1 VEENPGPKDPKGRNT
16 QTSQSITAT
25 QPLQDLGESTN
36 PDHPPP
42 GDTPQRHIPMEIL
55 PHTLPNLPP
64 PENILPRLDPIWATL
79 INPPPESP
87 NNSGDTPMHDP
98 TDALSLVMQLCAAGM
113 DLGDVTLLGA
123 ELGVGP
129 PTSTTPLMSA
139 PGPPTPARPST
150 TSNRAPCQEMG
161 QHPHIHAVPT
171 QRPQRPKTATKRNAP
186 LASPLLSST
195 EPRDLTDLD
204 VDLAHADHPGEG
216 AAIHLSE
223 EGNETPLR
231 IQVCRPVGIKVPTTT
246 PTPTIY
252 EVLRLRVATIRHIPA
267 ALQEH
272 WSRTQ
277 AGILNAFCDNPSE
290 LLLWGLVAMPKLVL
304 RVTRTRGK
312 NAGAHQQDLIRS
324 RLQEFEQGEW
334 QDMWTTLKSES
345 ASPEG
350 PETRSA
356 KRARVDVHATNS
368 AAVRRAQ
375 KCLAEG
381 SPGKALQQLTS
392 PGLHDTRDPVVWEKL
407 KQLHPR
413 GPPLSLELLP
423 ADIKLDLGDQDVHS
437 FWEPLVKDAIA
448 SFPRSSA
455 PGPSGLRASHLQ
467 DALRRPGRGAPL
479 VSAIARFCHMWA
491 HGIIPEEMLLSSAV
505 RT

>member
-1 VEENPGPKDPKGRNT
+1 
-16 QTSQSITAT
+16 
-25 QPLQDLGESTN
+25 
-36 PDHPPP
+36 
-42 GDTPQRHIPMEIL
+42 
-55 PHTLPNLPP
+55 
-64 PENILPRLDPIWATL
+64 
-79 INPPPESP
+79 
-87 NNSGDTPMHDP
+87 MHDP

-113 DLGDVTLLGA
+113 YLGDVTLLGA

-129 PTSTTPLMSA
+129 PTSTTPPMSA
-139 PGPPTPARPST
+139 TGPPIPARPST
-150 TSNRAPCQEMG
+150 TSNTAPSREMA
-161 QHPHIHAVPT
+161 QHPHRHADPT
-171 QRPQRPKTATKRNAP
+171 QRPEYPKTATKRNAS

-195 EPRDLTDLD
+195 EPRDLTDLEVD
-204 VDLAHADHPGEG
+204 VAHADHPGEG

-231 IQVCRPVGIKVPTTT
+231 IQVCRPVGIKVPTTP

-252 EVLRLRVATIRHIPA
+252 EALRLRVATIRHIPA

-324 RLQEFEQGEW
+324 RLQQFEQGEW

-356 KRARVDVHATNS
+356 KRARVDVHATNL
-368 AAVRRAQ
+368 AAVRQAQ
-375 KCLAEG
+375 KYLAEG
-381 SPGKALQQLTS
+381 SPGKALQQITS
-392 PGLHDTRDPVVWEKL
+392 PGLHDTRDPEVWEKL

-413 GPPLSLELLP
+413 GPPLSLVTVARGHQTGLWRPRPALFLGAARQRRYSVLPTKLSSRAVRSAAFTPARRFTKPRARGPTGLGHSPLLP
-423 ADIKLDLGDQDVHS
+423 HVGTRSYSGRNGSCPLRC
-437 FWEPLVKDAIA
+437 EPDTVTKEGW
-448 SFPRSSA
+448 RSETHRCGRSLA
-455 PGPSGLRASHLQ
+455 QTGLQNSPQHWRREGGN
-467 DALRRPGRGAPL
+467 RRPGTRTSRRGGL
-479 VSAIARFCHMWA
+479 AR
-491 HGIIPEEMLLSSAV
+491 G
-505 RT
+505 